1 MANSITV
8 PAPPLSPDVSAALLA
23 FMSAQSGVLTDYNV
37 GSQIRTL
44 GEAIGSVVEI
54 EEVENQALAYQAAIY
69 GAYSAFGVTPLGAT
83 GAVGTVTFATSFQ
96 PNPPVTSQAVSI
108 PAGTIVQTVGGTQF
122 TTTVNAVLNQGS
134 TSVNIPVQA
143 STLGSIGNVN
153 AGAISQLVSSLTYP
167 LQVSNLSPTTGG
179 GNAETPAQTL
189 SRFTAIIAS
198 LGLSTPVSI
207 ANAVIGVNNP
217 GTSEY
222 VKFSTVYEPWTVT
235 LASGAGFDVYVD
247 NGSGGASSGLLSA
260 VTSLLNGN
268 QATGAL
274 GYRPAGVP
282 FTVNAVEPVY
292 ATVNVSGSVT
302 YSSFVTSAT
311 AAAQVAL
318 VQYFAALLFGQTAYE
333 SAINAAISNAIGGY
347 LTNLSVTLMYN
358 GTAVT
363 SVSGTAIQRVIL
375 QNFTV
380 NLT

>member
-1 MANSITV
+1 MTTITV

-143 STLGSIGNVN
+143 STLGSVGNVT

-189 SRFTAIIAS
+189 SRFTAIVAS

-222 VKFSTVYEPWTVT
+222 VKFATVYEPWTVN

-260 VTSLLNGN
+260 VTSLLNGS

-318 VQYFAALLFGQTAYE
+318 VQYFASLLFGQTAYE
-333 SAINAAISNAIGGY
+333 SAVNAAISNAIGGY
-347 LTNLSVTLMYN
+347 LTNLS
-358 GTAVT
+358 
-363 SVSGTAIQRVIL
+363 IQML
-375 QNFTV
+375 
-380 NLT
+380 

>member
-1 MANSITV
+1 M
-8 PAPPLSPDVSAALLA
+8 
-23 FMSAQSGVLTDYNV
+23 
-37 GSQIRTL
+37 
-44 GEAIGSVVEI
+44 
-54 EEVENQALAYQAAIY
+54 
-69 GAYSAFGVTPLGAT
+69 
-83 GAVGTVTFATSFQ
+83 
-96 PNPPVTSQAVSI
+96 
-108 PAGTIVQTVGGTQF
+108 
-122 TTTVNAVLNQGS
+122 
-134 TSVNIPVQA
+134 
-143 STLGSIGNVN
+143 
-153 AGAISQLVSSLTYP
+153 
-167 LQVSNLSPTTGG
+167 SNLSPTTGG

-189 SRFTAIIAS
+189 SRFTAIVAS

-260 VTSLLNGN
+260 VTSLLNGS

-318 VQYFAALLFGQTAYE
+318 VQYFASLLFGQTAYE
-333 SAINAAISNAIGGY
+333 SAVNAAISNAIGGY
-347 LTNLSVTLMYN
+347 LTNLSIQMLYN

-363 SVSGTAIQRVIL
+363 AVSGTAIQRVIL